1 MHREPAILA
10 KSWSGAKE
18 SLRTDV
24 ACAACG
30 GASTEPQDR
39 SRLALILGPVVRK
52 QLDRPVVIGI
62 IESSRWV
69 GGSVGGRSRSGRI
82 PEATI
87 EVEGNRIVKT
97 AVRVQ
102 RKAVNHALNHGGR
115 PGIEQVFPIR
125 NGDGVPAADR
135 WGKRDWDERGDRV
148 SEQDDRRDQGGDR

>member
-62 IESSRWV
+62 IESSWRV
-69 GGSVGGRSRSGRI
+69 AASVGGRPRSDRV
-82 PEATI
+82 PEAAV
-87 EVEGNRIVKT
+87 EVEGNRIVQA
-97 AVRVQ
+97 AVRVK
-102 RKAVNHALNHGGR
+102 RKSVHHALNHPGR
-115 PGIEQVFPIR
+115 PGIEEVFPIR

-135 WGKRDWDERGDRV
+135 WRKRQWDQRADRV
-148 SEQDDRRDQGGDR
+148 SEQDDGRDQGGDR